1 MFRSKSIALMTI
13 AAALL
18 GFAGATLAAEEG
30 APAASETTPVAGQP
44 QPQSAD
50 TPASD
55 PNTSGVSDPRRKTP
69 PVAFTDVNY
78 EDAGDASKLTLA
90 GKGDAGAQ
98 IQLFFDDAPLGQVVI
113 GEDGT
118 WKFESDQKMDAGQH
132 TFRADRFDEKGVVI
146 GRASIIVARVEKK

>member
-1 MFRSKSIALMTI
+1 MTI
-13 AAALL
+13 AAVLF
-18 GFAGATLAAEEG
+18 GFVGIAMAADEG
-30 APAASETTPVAGQP
+30 TPAASEAAPVAGQP

-55 PNTSGVSDPRRKTP
+55 PSNSGVNDARRKTP

-78 EDAGDASKLTLA
+78 EDAGDAGKLTLT

-98 IQLFFDDAPLGQVVI
+98 ILLFFDNDPLGEAAI

-118 WKFESDQKMDAGQH
+118 WKFESDRKMSPGQH
-132 TFRADRFDEKGVVI
+132 TFRADRIDGGIVS
-146 GRASIIVARVEKK
+146 GRASITVARMDQKK